1 MTLIIQIITLVVH
14 DVKVVVN
21 NIILV
26 VSTMTMTLKLVSPS
40 PSKQCTAM
48 HQSEAD
54 LLLSTFTA
62 SQLCSMHLYLYSYFH
77 FFCICI
83 CMCIFCICI
92 VLAPSINNMHQSQAD
107 LLSTFTA
114 SHLWADLQIFQHS
127 WKFCFSFQNIEKKV
141 HEMPNNI
148 MLTNMKLTKLLG
160 PATQVGKCL
169 HLTTQSIF

>member
-1 MTLIIQIITLVVH
+1 MTLIIQNITSLVVH

-48 HQSEAD
+48 HQSQAD

-107 LLSTFTA
+107 LLSTFTSLSWFA
-114 SHLWADLQIFQHS
+114 NFPTFMKILLFFSRYREKGPWNAKQYHAYQYETNKIAGSSHSS
-127 WKFCFSFQNIEKKV
+127 WQMFAPYC
-141 HEMPNNI
+141 P
-148 MLTNMKLTKLLG
+148 
-160 PATQVGKCL
+160 
-169 HLTTQSIF
+169 